1 MDNVASFLQH
11 LNNEE
16 LKEILNGKTDKIEEL
31 AKEDRRLKD
40 LESERDMLI
49 ASNKS
54 LAEFN
59 LSREPTYSDARRR
72 LVEAHK
78 ETVELKRQVESKR
91 DRVNELSKQTSLDT
105 TLALMQ
111 TAAAEAE
118 EESEKIA
125 TQFLSSEISV
135 DVFLAQFV
143 PSRKTSHLR
152 RVKTEKLMEQLSAN
166 NFEEFCPPL

>member
-59 LSREPTYSDARRR
+59 FAREPTYSDARRR

-78 ETVELKRQVESKR
+78 EAVELKRQVESKR
-91 DRVNELSKQTSLDT
+91 DRLNELSKKTSLHT

-111 TAAAEAE
+111 AAAAEAE
-118 EESEKIA
+118 EESEKIL
-125 TQFLSSEISV
+125 TQFLLSKISI
-135 DVFLAQFV
+135 DVFLARFV
-143 PSRKTSHLR
+143 HSRKTFHLR

-166 NFEEFCPPL
+166 NFETFCPPV